1 MVELYSKAKLPTR
14 YGDFDIYVFRD
25 DSLEHVVLFKDYRDL
40 PVLVRIHSKCM
51 TGDLFGSLRCDC
63 GFQLGQAMSAI
74 SQVGGLLIYLDQ
86 EGRGIGLANKIKAY
100 ALQDKGYDTA
110 DANLMLGFGID
121 ERDYAPAASIL
132 EFFKIRTL
140 AMLTNNPR
148 KIEMLRKDGFEV
160 YRTPITDN
168 VNSHNANYLNTK
180 KQKMGHDLVC
190 GDCDILV
197 RYREI
202 VRQFAS
208 RTKSKR
214 LNLPKQQIR

>member
-1 MVELYSKAKLPTR
+1 MVEFYSKAKLPTR

-25 DSLEHVVLFKDYRDL
+25 NSLEHTVLFKEYWDL
-40 PVLVRIHSKCM
+40 PVLVRMHSKCM
-51 TGDLFGSLRCDC
+51 TGDSFGSLRCDC
-63 GFQLGQAMSAI
+63 GFQLGQAMSVI

-86 EGRGIGLANKIKAY
+86 EGRGIGLANKIRAY

-140 AMLTNNPR
+140 ALLTNNPA
-148 KIEMLRKDGFEV
+148 KIEALRKDGFEV
-160 YRTPITDN
+160 YRIPIASCI
-168 VNSHNANYLNTK
+168 NSHNADYLKTK
-180 KQKMGHDLVC
+180 KQKMGHELIC
-190 GDCDILV
+190 GDCEIQA

-202 VRQFAS
+202 VKKFA
-208 RTKSKR
+208 RRAASKG
-214 LNLPKQQIR
+214 LNLPKPQIR